1 MDSLVKESLYNM
13 EHKLDEMVSLMED
26 TSKKMEDATE
36 KIKALAESKRIANE
50 VNYMM
55 NREIF
60 DKYAEM
66 ENEFYKAHPDLAEK
80 DGYKIK

>member
-66 ENEFYKAHPDLAEK
+66 ENEFYKAHPD
-80 DGYKIK
+80 